1 MIATPDLTRQC
12 QKLVRDFTPF
22 LRQRLKEQPAEDQ
35 ALRARYAELREHG
48 QTSETE
54 VDWLDAQLDQAAVAW
69 VLACVFVRFLED
81 NRWLEHTWISGVLV
95 DEEGRNR
102 LQWAQDRQTQWF
114 QENPS
119 KSDLDYLEHVFMSM
133 ALYPGLSDLL
143 GPGHNPLWSLPPTPD
158 GARFLINFWR
168 ERDGATGHLLRD
180 FVSDD
185 RADTRF
191 LGDLYQDLSEMA
203 RKRFALLQTPDFVEE
218 FILDRTLTPALATF
232 GLMPDGKPLRLID
245 PTCGSG
251 HFLLGAFK
259 RMVAAWERK
268 EPGLDRIE
276 LVNRALAHI
285 HGVDLNPFA
294 VSIARFRLLLAAY
307 HACGRRMLGGPRFA
321 LNLAVGDSLLH
332 GPGRVALQGDLLQS
346 SRPWHPDPLV
356 SDEYDAA
363 FKLLHPGTYHAVVG
377 NPPYISV
384 KDSSQREAIKA
395 NYDTCFK
402 KWTLSVPFTE
412 RFFQLAVKSQTGGEA
427 GYVGLINSNNFAKRE
442 FGKKMIEE
450 YFPKVELTQVLD
462 TSGCYIPGH
471 GTPTVILCGRNRSPR
486 AELPV
491 RAVLGIRGEPGK
503 PEDAAQGHVWGTLVR
518 EVDNPGTETKW
529 LSVVEAERSVFSKH
543 PWSLG
548 GGGASELKEA
558 VEGAWERINRIERIE
573 VGVLGMTNADEVM
586 IAMAQ
591 DFKRRTVENSW
602 VKPLLLGDAARDWQA
617 DPFESVI
624 FPYDQNAEILNVAA
638 YPGAWKWLWPSRSQ
652 LEARAT
658 FDGSTYKA
666 QGLVWW
672 KWHQLAGQRYR
683 IPLSITFGE
692 VATHNHFVLCRG
704 GMVFKQ
710 TAPVIK
716 LPADATLDDHLNLL
730 SLLNSSTLAFWIK
743 QVCMCKGNGGI
754 NGGIASQEWEKFYV
768 HNSSN
773 VEKAPLATAFPEQRL
788 ALTRELDALGQ
799 ELSSLQPSRLFAT
812 VTPTAALLESTAQRV
827 ATVRARMIALQEE
840 LDWWVYRA
848 YGLLESSDGEG
859 VTRAID
865 QVPAGLALGER
876 AFEIHLARQA
886 QDGEDTSWFERHGS
900 TPLTEIPAT
909 WSDADKKIVQARLDL
924 IASHP
929 WIGLLERPE
938 HKRRWAGDSWEK
950 QAQEGLRT
958 WLLDRLEGTT
968 LWSEPVVLSVYE
980 LADRVGR
987 DADFQQVCALYAPGK
1002 ERGALLTELLATECV
1017 PAQSAHRYTD
1027 SGLRKREAWEKTW
1040 ELQRREDAGEKVE
1053 VPVPPRYDKKD
1064 FLKDSYW
1071 SQRGK
1076 LDVPRERFVLLPGVN
1091 KPEDPSP
1098 LVMWAGL
1105 DHGQRALAIVAIL
1118 EDLSNRGLPEEG
1130 ALSLLAALL
1139 ELEPWLHQWHATI
1152 EPGATESLATAIT
1165 NYINDKL
1172 RERSLTRTQLR
1183 EWKPVAAA
1191 RAKRGP
1197 KKVAEAE

>member
-1 MIATPDLTRQC
+1 MIATTDLTRQC
-12 QKLVRDFTPF
+12 QKLVRDFTPY
-22 LRQRLKEQPAEDQ
+22 LRQRLKDQPAEDQ
-35 ALRARYAELREHG
+35 ALRARYAELRKHE

-119 KSDLDYLEHVFMSM
+119 KSDLDYLEHVFQSMS
-133 ALYPGLSDLL
+133 LYPGLSDLL
-143 GPGHNPLWSLPPTPD
+143 GPGHNPLWSLRPTPD

-168 ERDGATGHLLRD
+168 ERDGATGHLVRD
-180 FVSDD
+180 FVSED

-232 GLMPDGKPLRLID
+232 GLMPGAMPLRLID

-307 HACGRRMLGGPRFA
+307 HACGRRMLGGPRFE

-332 GPGRVALQGDLLQS
+332 GPGRMALQGDLLQS

-363 FKLLHPGTYHAVVG
+363 FRLLNPGTYHAVVG

-412 RFFQLAVKSQTGGEA
+412 RFFQLAVKSPTTSGDA

-450 YFPKVELTQVLD
+450 FFPSVELTAVLD

-471 GTPTVILCGRNRSPR
+471 GTPTVILCGRNRLPR
-486 AELPV
+486 ADMSV

-503 PEDAAQGHVWGTLVR
+503 PEDPSQGQVWSALVR
-518 EVDNPGTETKW
+518 EVDHPGAETKW
-529 LSVVEAERSVFSKH
+529 LSVVDAERSVFSKH
-543 PWSLG
+543 PWSLS

-558 VEGAWERINRIERIE
+558 VEGKWARMTESVDS
-573 VGVLGMTNADEVM
+573 VGITCFTLEDDLYVVPPALPIRLGIDQTL
-586 IAMAQ
+586 
-591 DFKRRTVENSW
+591 
-602 VKPLLLGDAARDWQA
+602 PLVVGDVVRDWDVA
-617 DPFESVI
+617 PSDPVL
-624 FPYDQNAEILNVAA
+624 FPYDANFAPLDLANAPALFKFMDPYRTSIGNNVLF
-638 YPGAWKWLWPSRSQ
+638 GGVTKIGGGLKWYEFGRLTANKLR
-652 LEARAT
+652 T
-658 FDGSTYKA
+658 
-666 QGLVWW
+666 
-672 KWHQLAGQRYR
+672 
-683 IPLSITFGE
+683 PLSITFAFK
-692 VATHNHFVLCRG
+692 ATHNHFVLCRG
-704 GMVFKQ
+704 GMVFNR

-716 LPADATLDDHLNLL
+716 LPAEATLDDHLILL
-730 SLLNSSTLAFWIK
+730 SLLNSSTVAFWLRQIC
-743 QVCMCKGNGGI
+743 QVPN
-754 NGGIASQEWEKFYV
+754 
-768 HNSSN
+768 NSSSEAWEDRLEHDSSKL
-773 VEKAPLATAFPEQRL
+773 EKAPLATALSEERL

-799 ELSSLQPSRLFAT
+799 AMSSLQPSRLFAKM
-812 VTPTAALLESTAQRV
+812 TPTAALLESTSQRV

-848 YGLLESSDGEG
+848 YGLLEASDGER
-859 VTRAID
+859 VTRLID
-865 QVPAGLALGER
+865 QVPAGVALGER

-886 QDGEDTSWFERHGS
+886 QEGEDTSWFERHGS
-900 TPLTEIPAT
+900 TPITEIPAT
-909 WSDADKKIVQARLDL
+909 WSDADRQIVQARLDL

-950 QAQEGLRT
+950 QAREGLRT
-958 WLLDRLEGTT
+958 WLLDHLESRS
-968 LWSEPVVLSVYE
+968 LWETPEVRSVYE
-980 LADRVGR
+980 LADLVGR
-987 DADFQQVCALYAPGK
+987 DADFQQVCALYAPGV
-1002 ERGALLTELLATECV
+1002 ERGALLTALLATEYV

-1027 SGLRKREAWEKTW
+1027 SGLRKRAAWEQTW
-1040 ELQRREDAGEKVE
+1040 ELQRREDAGEKVD
-1053 VPVPPRYDKKD
+1053 VPVPPRYDRKD
-1064 FLKDSYW
+1064 FLKDAYW

-1076 LDVPRERFVLLPGVN
+1076 LDVPRERFVVLPGVN
-1091 KPEDPSP
+1091 KPDDSSA
-1098 LVMWAGL
+1098 LVLWGGL
-1105 DHGQRALAIVAIL
+1105 DHGQRAWAIVSLL
-1118 EDLSNRGLPEEG
+1118 EDLSKR
-1130 ALSLLAALL
+1130 ALSDEAAVSLLAALL
-1139 ELEPWLHQWHATI
+1139 ELEPWLHQWHGTVD
-1152 EPGATESLATAIT
+1152 PGADESLATAIT
-1165 NYINDKL
+1165 HYINDKL
-1172 RERSLTRTQLR
+1172 RERALTRTQLR

-1191 RAKRGP
+1191 PVKRGR
-1197 KKVAEAE
+1197 KKAASEAT